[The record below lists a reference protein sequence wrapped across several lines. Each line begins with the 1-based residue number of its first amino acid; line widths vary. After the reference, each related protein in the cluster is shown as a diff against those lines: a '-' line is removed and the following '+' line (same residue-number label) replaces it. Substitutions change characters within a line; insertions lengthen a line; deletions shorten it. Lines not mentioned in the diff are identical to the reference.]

1 MLEMYFQM
9 AAVNIS
15 ELLDVEMY
23 ANDTIYFFKEKVG
36 IKFTCRL
43 SLWIKILVL

>member
-9 AAVNIS
+9 LTLEGSCKYIRI
-15 ELLDVEMY
+15 VEMY

-43 SLWIKILVL
+43 SL